1 MPGPGKRTL
10 LLNKILHRTPLCET
24 EKKLKLLLKK
34 KNKTIMIDSLQYFVK
49 EFNDLHSDV
58 I

>member
-1 MPGPGKRTL
+1 MPGPRKGTL

-24 EKKLKLLLKK
+24 GKRNEAAFFKKP
-34 KNKTIMIDSLQYFVK
+34 IMIYSPQYFVK